1 MDLNAYIAIISIIV
15 AIIIGVV
22 SWILSA
28 HFAKKQIQKKEL
40 EYEMNLYPVVSRK
53 IYKEKQLVEI
63 YVDKQLVHEPTLLTI
78 NIKNTGNVPIEN
90 PPIKIRGGNSLIP
103 LYIEDIPAGYE
114 ELWKL
119 ERTDTDECSLSLQ
132 HINVGQ
138 VVKLRCILEGKPN
151 ANVVFHC
158 AMMGV
163 DVKKKKNDTAALEVT
178 SSILRLLLNL

>member
-1 MDLNAYIAIISIIV
+1 MDLNAYIAIVSIIV
-15 AIIIGVV
+15 AIIIGVI

-40 EYEMNLYPVVSRK
+40 EYEMELYPVVYRK

-63 YVDKQLVHEPTLLTI
+63 YVDKQLVHTPILLTI

-90 PPIKIRGGNSLIP
+90 PPIKIKGGNLLIP
-103 LYIEDIPAGYE
+103 LYIEDIPVGYE

-119 ERTDTDECSLSLQ
+119 ERTDTDECSVRLQ

-138 VVKLRCILEGKPN
+138 VVKIRFILEGEPN
-151 ANVVFHC
+151 ASVVFHC

-163 DVKKKKNDTAALEVT
+163 DVKQKKADAGTLAVT
-178 SSILRLLLNL
+178 SSILRLLLH